1 MYEKE
6 IRNMPINEENSKCNE
21 GFNFPEF
28 QTKKRI
34 LAEEGL
40 KVSGYILD
48 CLLGARPK
56 ETKEAPIIESFMTD
70 LEAEYDTIKEL
81 YDNLIRIST
90 LLGRN

>member
-6 IRNMPINEENSKCNE
+6 IKNMPIHEENSKCNE

-28 QTKKRI
+28 QSKKRI
-34 LAEEGL
+34 LAGEGL
-40 KVSGYILD
+40 KISDCILD

-70 LEAEYDTIKEL
+70 LEAEYDTIAEL
-81 YDNLIRIST
+81 YDNLVRIAT

>member
-6 IRNMPINEENSKCNE
+6 IKNMPTHEENSKCNE

-40 KVSGYILD
+40 RVSNCILHS
-48 CLLGARPK
+48 LLGVDPE
-56 ETKEAPIIESFMTD
+56 ETKEVPINSFMTD
-70 LEAEYDTIKEL
+70 LESEYDTIKEL

>member
-6 IRNMPINEENSKCNE
+6 IKNMPIHEENSKCNE
-21 GFNFPEF
+21 GFNFFEF
-28 QTKKRI
+28 QTKKRK

-40 KVSGYILD
+40 KVSDYILD
-48 CLLGARPK
+48 CLLGVRPK

-70 LEAEYDTIKEL
+70 LEAEYDTIAEL
-81 YDNLIRIST
+81 YDNLVRIAT

>member
-6 IRNMPINEENSKCNE
+6 IRNMPINEESCST

-34 LAEEGL
+34 LAEESL
-40 KVSGYILD
+40 KVSDCILS
-48 CLLGARPK
+48 CLLGARP
-56 ETKEAPIIESFMTD
+56 EPTKEAPAPIIDSLMTD
-70 LEAEYDTIKEL
+70 LEAEYDAIKEL

>member
-6 IRNMPINEENSKCNE
+6 IKNMPTNEVNCST

-40 KVSGYILD
+40 KVSDYILD
-48 CLLGARPK
+48 CLLGVRPQ
-56 ETKEAPIIESFMTD
+56 EVGEAPVIDSFMTD
-70 LEAEYDTIKEL
+70 LESEYDTIKEL